1 MGGRRNRCLNLR
13 PVGGA
18 AADTETKRDVSAGG
32 RCSLRYDGSCN
43 GDDEGVE
50 LAGVGC

>member
-1 MGGRRNRCLNLR
+1 MPQFA

-18 AADTETKRDVSAGG
+18 GAVTETERGVPAGE
-32 RCSLRYDGSCN
+32 RCSLRYDGRCD